1 MNYQDKIDMMSKY
14 LQHGPPYK
22 YKEIDHVYLRLL
34 EKNAKKSRFSRLI
47 KDAIEGYR
55 PSMEILCAATK
66 NAYFAGNKE
75 DYIEGCRRLTCL
87 MESIDLSTR
96 GIYHI
101 EYNPR
106 KDEFELII
114 NSHAEL
120 ISSMVDDD
128 GFIQIQA
135 KENPK
140 EALTETV
147 RNLFNIISG
156 ILNVEFDCNWKITTN

>member
-1 MNYQDKIDMMSKY
+1 MKYQDKIDMMSKY

-22 YKEIDHVYLRLL
+22 YKEVDHVYLRFL
-34 EKNAKKSRFSRLI
+34 EENAKKHIFSRLI
-47 KDAIEGYR
+47 KDAIEGCR

-75 DYIEGCRRLTCL
+75 DYVEGCRRLTCL
-87 MESIDLSTR
+87 MESIDLSIR
-96 GIYHI
+96 GIDHI
-101 EYNPR
+101 EYNPH
-106 KDEFELII
+106 KDEFELIT
-114 NSHAEL
+114 NSHTEL
-120 ISSMVDDD
+120 LFSMVDDD

-147 RNLFNIISG
+147 KNLFNIISG
-156 ILNVEFDCNWKITTN
+156 ILNVEFDCNWKVTTN

>member
-1 MNYQDKIDMMSKY
+1 MKYQEKIDMMSKY

-22 YKEIDHVYLRLL
+22 YKEVDHVYRKFL
-34 EKNAKKSRFSRLI
+34 EKNAKKHIFSQLI

-66 NAYFAGNKE
+66 NAYFSGNKE
-75 DYIEGCRRLTCL
+75 DYIDGCRRLTCL

-101 EYNPR
+101 EYNTR
-106 KDEFELII
+106 KDEFELVI

-128 GFIQIQA
+128 GFIQVQA

-140 EALTETV
+140 EALIDTV

-156 ILNVEFDCNWKITTN
+156 ILNVEYDYIWEITTN